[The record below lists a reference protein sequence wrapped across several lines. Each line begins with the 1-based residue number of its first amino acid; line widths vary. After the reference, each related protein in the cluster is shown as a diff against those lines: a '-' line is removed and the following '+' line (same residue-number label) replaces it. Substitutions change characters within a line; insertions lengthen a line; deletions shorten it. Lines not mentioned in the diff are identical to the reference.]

1 MQVALVG
8 LPQVPSLLHGNVA
21 EPLRQVAV
29 FRADALLP
37 ARVWFTRSE
46 QPLPQLSVAAGQ
58 FMGGGGHFGVVVPR
72 QLPRHRHPPPA
83 RSSRSPAEQPV
94 VLHTPFTG
102 GKAAQLLLVALP
114 QLPAQLHGNVAEP
127 VRQDAVFDAFVLLP
141 PEAALTGPEQL
152 VLPLL
157 QLSVVAEQLD
167 VQGRVSVGLGLLDSG
182 QAAPPQPGWRQLTIR
197 LRLSL
202 QLPPDSWQGLHLLQL
217 PVCQTP
223 SLGALP
229 VQVRVAGPEQLP
241 PHAVLHVR
249 VCVPCSPQTL
259 VEQAL
264 QADQMGPLP
273 VQV

>member
-1 MQVALVG
+1 MLFCGV
-8 LPQVPSLLHGNVA
+8 
-21 EPLRQVAV
+21 
-29 FRADALLP
+29 ALLP
-37 ARVWFTRSE
+37 AGVWLTGPE
-46 QPLPQLSVAAGQ
+46 QPLPQLSVVAGQ
-58 FMGGGGHFGVVVPR
+58 DTGRRLVVVPP
-72 QLPRHRHPPPA
+72 QLPSHRHPPPA

-102 GKAAQLLLVALP
+102 GEAVQLLLVALP

-127 VRQDAVFDAFVLLP
+127 VRQDAVFDALALLSP
-141 PEAALTGPEQL
+141 DAAQTGPEQL

-182 QAAPPQPGWRQLTIR
+182 QAAPPQPGGAQVTVR

-202 QLPPDSWQGLHLLQL
+202 QLPPDSWQVPQPSQA
-217 PVCQTP
+217 PVRQTP

-264 QADQMGPLP
+264 QADQTGPLP

>member
-1 MQVALVG
+1 MLFCGV
-8 LPQVPSLLHGNVA
+8 
-21 EPLRQVAV
+21 
-29 FRADALLP
+29 ALLP
-37 ARVWFTRSE
+37 AGVWLTGPE
-46 QPLPQLSVAAGQ
+46 QPLPQLSVVAGQ
-58 FMGGGGHFGVVVPR
+58 DTGQRLVVVPP
-72 QLPRHRHPPPA
+72 QLPSHRHPPSE
-83 RSSRSPAEQPV
+83 RLLLSPAEQPV

-102 GKAAQLLLVALP
+102 GRAVQLALVALP

-127 VRQDAVFDAFVLLP
+127 VRQDAVFDAFALLP

-152 VLPLL
+152 VFPLL